1 MKTPNIIKI
10 VGGVVSAILSYL
22 YGSADG
28 WITALICM
36 CVLDYLTGIA
46 QAFVNKNLNS
56 AVGFRGIAKKIVIFV
71 VVAVANIV
79 DNLIGANGVLRVAVI
94 GFYLSNESLSVLEN
108 GGKIGVAYPQK
119 LIDILSQLKE
129 DGNNGN
135 TK

>member
-108 GGKIGVAYPQK
+108 GGKIGVPYPQK
-119 LIDILSQLKE
+119 LIDILSELKE

-135 TK
+135 AK

>member
-10 VGGVVSAILSYL
+10 VGGVVSAISSYL

-79 DNLIGANGVLRVAVI
+79 DNVIGANGVLRVAVI
-94 GFYLSNESLSVLEN
+94 GFYLSNESLSILEN

-119 LIDILSQLKE
+119 LIDILSELKE

-135 TK
+135 AK